1 MLDLAPDYI
10 SASDKSWNALFL
22 NKAGRRMI
30 GFDEDA
36 DLKRLDVHE
45 VHPEWVIKLIIE
57 EGTPT
62 AEREGIWRGETAI
75 LGKDGQEIPVSQVML
90 CHRSPGGEIE
100 YYSTI
105 CRDITQEKKNREEL
119 RKHRDRLEE
128 LVQERTAELTKQSEI
143 IKQQAQ
149 EILAVSTP
157 VLQVFEG
164 VVVAPLI
171 GTLDSQRT
179 QRFMERLLERIVE
192 TNSPVALVD
201 ITGVPTIDTQTAQHL
216 IDTIS
221 AVKLLGA
228 RVILTGVRPAIAQTL
243 VHLGIDLTG
252 ITTRSSLASG
262 LLVAMDSLGLR
273 LVAGNKSEVEGD

>member
-10 SASDKSWNALFL
+10 SASDKDWNVMFL

-30 GFDEDA
+30 GLDEDT
-36 DLKRLDVHE
+36 DVKKLSVYK
-45 VHPEWVIKLIIE
+45 VHPEWVVKIIGG
-57 EGTPT
+57 EGLTT
-62 AEREGIWRGETAI
+62 ADREGIWKGETAI
-75 LGKDGQEIPVSQVML
+75 LGKDGQEIPVSQVIL
-90 CHRSPGGEIE
+90 CHKSPDGEIQ
-100 YYSTI
+100 YHSTI
-105 CRDITQEKKNREEL
+105 CRDITQEKKVREEL
-119 RKHRDRLEE
+119 RKHRDNLEG
-128 LVQERTAELTKQSEI
+128 LVQERTAELTKQAEI
-143 IKQQAQ
+143 INRQAQ
-149 EILAVSTP
+149 EILEVSTP

-243 VHLGIDLTG
+243 VHLGIDLSG

-273 LVAGNKSEVEGD
+273 MVGGNKSDEERD